1 MFIILSQK
9 IDTESSY
16 SDEVFSSY
24 HYPSRYKNQI
34 HEGDTFVYY
43 QGSRYVKE
51 QRYYFGTGIVGRIT
65 SDDGEN
71 YYAELCSVARFK
83 KKVPIYLPE
92 NKYLEQLGYET
103 VRKSPTPPWQ
113 SSIGPLSEEAYQ
125 YILANA
131 GGLISIQT
139 TSVDTLKDE
148 LKQFIRSFYL
158 ENNTDAILKIK
169 EISTQIADAVKSAD
183 NLDK

>member
-1 MFIILSQK
+1 MRNYVVLL
-9 IDTESSY
+9 
-16 SDEVFSSY
+16 V
-24 HYPSRYKNQI
+24 SR
-34 HEGDTFVYY
+34 
-43 QGSRYVKE
+43 
-51 QRYYFGTGIVGRIT
+51 
-65 SDDGEN
+65 
-71 YYAELCSVARFK
+71 

-92 NKYLEQLGYET
+92 NKYIEQLGYET

-113 SSIGPLSEEAYQ
+113 SSIRPLSEEAYQ

-169 EISTQIADAVKSAD
+169 EISTQIADAVKNAD